1 MLKAMGNEVLL
12 KLSFLD
18 EIHEAQQLKDDLG
31 LDSLSLTELMIA
43 LEEAFAIEL
52 SMEDVDP
59 VNFSTVG
66 DVYALMEKYMEV
78 TESVA

>member
-1 MLKAMGNEVLL
+1 MLKAMVNEVLL